1 MPNFS
6 FENQWT
12 QAHAVYNRS
21 INVIAVDQN
30 IPLKREDVLVHG
42 KKIASHLKKI
52 DKSKRIFD
60 FFKAQNS
67 FLNSGEVAKVT
78 THTDKIQDAVSL
90 SLKNAKRQMA
100 WHDSECAP
108 RFLKEA
114 LLNIVS
120 EVEKKANQLRNAQN
134 SKQIVANVRLLSA
147 ADVRSYS
154 NVDAKQLSGFVVE
167 VKMGL
172 PDKMH
177 DELVIGNE
185 GLSLAIIQEKAEE
198 VVAVYSAKALTEVEF
213 MHLNAL
219 EWRGL
224 EAEAN
229 VNLVRITNEAGDAC
243 VTAIVEQWNQYAKG
257 RKELTKLKLRC
268 YKKIGLG
275 VLSLGASMGTAVA
288 SWGTAAPVYLKI
300 VKEIVGIALAL
311 KKLAQEAD
319 PLAVALHSRI
329 ERLKKELE
337 DGIADNPTNTARE
350 LLSSLG
356 MPFLKSC
363 GAAEQERLELSGKTQ
378 AVLEKARELTEKL
391 NKGLQQVDHMEAM
404 LAILTSK
411 QDKMKKQLVSVR
423 VCNSNLIEK
432 ASAVVR
438 AHTGHMALVKESG
451 VCIEAY
457 KTAQGHKSN
466 IKTLKAST
474 KNQQL
479 VSELHSAAVNMLT
492 LVKDLA

>member
-1 MPNFS
+1 
-6 FENQWT
+6 
-12 QAHAVYNRS
+12 
-21 INVIAVDQN
+21 
-30 IPLKREDVLVHG
+30 
-42 KKIASHLKKI
+42 
-52 DKSKRIFD
+52 
-60 FFKAQNS
+60 
-67 FLNSGEVAKVT
+67 
-78 THTDKIQDAVSL
+78 
-90 SLKNAKRQMA
+90 
-100 WHDSECAP
+100 
-108 RFLKEA
+108 
-114 LLNIVS
+114 
-120 EVEKKANQLRNAQN
+120 
-134 SKQIVANVRLLSA
+134 
-147 ADVRSYS
+147 
-154 NVDAKQLSGFVVE
+154 
-167 VKMGL
+167 
-172 PDKMH
+172 
-177 DELVIGNE
+177 
-185 GLSLAIIQEKAEE
+185 
-198 VVAVYSAKALTEVEF
+198 
-213 MHLNAL
+213 
-219 EWRGL
+219 
-224 EAEAN
+224 

-479 VSELHSAAVNMLT
+479 VRELHSAAVNMLT